1 MWQSSHH
8 HQVLFSEKP
17 TSGVGGEVEAAMCV
31 EFWTTGVPVCSL
43 DSVCMQQIACPCQD
57 RESLSGWA
65 HWQDG
70 QASLQDSPV
79 WIHRSGKPLVMVTAS
94 RLLHHL
100 PFWPIWPTRGLS
112 EGAAV
117 SPLKLFLDKEAS
129 REAVSVFGID
139 RGCHVGLV
147 LRLNFPLSLCV
158 WRLEAHASCRNC
170 NERNKHHS
178 EVCSVWGQEAM
189 VAQRAGSSWAPAPS
203 SLRSKQNTCVCVAAV
218 GRNLYK
224 QEEPFPLHIFQRLF
238 FFSTPSHTHLK
249 LAVIIDGDV
258 RTNDDCF
265 THITSLNH

>member
-203 SLRSKQNTCVCVAAV
+203 SLRSKQNTCVCGGCREKPLQTGGA
-218 GRNLYK
+218 
-224 QEEPFPLHIFQRLF
+224 FPTTYLPEIIFLF
-238 FFSTPSHTHLK
+238 NTLSHTFETSSHHWWWCSYY
-249 LAVIIDGDV
+249 
-258 RTNDDCF
+258 DDCF